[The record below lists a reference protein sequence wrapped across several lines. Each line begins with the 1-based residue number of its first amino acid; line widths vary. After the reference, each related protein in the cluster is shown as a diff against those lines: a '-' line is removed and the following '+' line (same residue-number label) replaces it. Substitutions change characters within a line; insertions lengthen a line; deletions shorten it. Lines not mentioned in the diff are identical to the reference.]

1 MKKFQTILASLI
13 GWTALK
19 TKDGQI
25 DLSEEEKGSLFE
37 KLGEEDA
44 TLLIATANEELSEV
58 KSAKDQLAEL
68 KTQLEA
74 ATKNSNASLQDAGES
89 NDVASENLGSMVEA
103 LQLKIKEQEK
113 LINKL
118 KDEPETPSPA
128 GTMRNLAVAAGLA
141 TAVFAERLSLR
152 LWLAALVA
160 DRRHIR

>member
-13 GWTALK
+13 GWTSLK

-58 KSAKDQLAEL
+58 KSAKEQLAEL

-118 KDEPETPSPA
+118 KESHTLDEIKSISDLMVSKSKTKISFSSSNSA
-128 GTMRNLAVAAGLA
+128 G
-141 TAVFAERLSLR
+141 
-152 LWLAALVA
+152 
-160 DRRHIR
+160 

>member
-1 MKKFQTILASLI
+1 MKKFQLILASLI

-58 KSAKDQLAEL
+58 KSAKEQLAEL

-103 LQLKIKEQEK
+103 LQLKIKN
-113 LINKL
+113 IVN
-118 KDEPETPSPA
+118 S
-128 GTMRNLAVAAGLA
+128 NL
-141 TAVFAERLSLR
+141 
-152 LWLAALVA
+152 
-160 DRRHIR
+160 